1 MKDQLSIRIEIA
13 DRVYRLKSQPDEE
26 AYIRRA
32 EKIIE
37 ERIKFYREL
46 GARDTQDIMAMIAID
61 ALVTQQ
67 KGDEVVQRL
76 QRLVVDRITQLDQLI
91 TPALVP

>member
-13 DRVYRLKSQPDEE
+13 DRVYRLKSQPEEE
-26 AYIRRA
+26 AYIRNA

-67 KGDEVVQRL
+67 KGDELVQRL